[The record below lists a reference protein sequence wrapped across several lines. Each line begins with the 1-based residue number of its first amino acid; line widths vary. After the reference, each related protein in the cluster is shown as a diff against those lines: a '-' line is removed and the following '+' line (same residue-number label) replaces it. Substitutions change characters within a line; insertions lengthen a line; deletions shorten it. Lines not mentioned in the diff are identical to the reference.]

1 LAFTAQCSF
10 STAQKHNVKAVYW
23 VSRRLGLQRVVREG
37 SDDGRESFAARRED
51 LRDAAAR
58 ARQFHSTFLATV
70 KDAGSGVC
78 PGAGVGPVGRPE
90 TGPGPGVHGDD
101 WAAKVFGFLG
111 LSGLP
116 ALRGSVKL
124 LLAVVCE
131 LSATAAGGGVS
142 QDVWEKTACVL
153 DSLLESAM
161 ELEPSHDSYEDRLCA
176 TGLACLKF
184 AVVSEWAASRCRMH
198 PVGIMPWSLF
208 VDWVHAQLVSCQLT
222 SRLQFFDGV
231 CMWVDEVSEVLLHC
245 FQKAYDSFLG
255 PVCLHHE
262 EILTTTC
269 SVNTIRL
276 VAEVASAG
284 IRRGMCCTPFQVK
297 VQAQRPD
304 FWSGSVVDRVVP
316 WLTPDVED
324 AFVVCKC
331 MARPVTECARES
343 KGMRLQTVLTTLLT
357 VVDLHENKCMIRRI
371 EPEDVA
377 VFLFHGCFRTCPST
391 AGALARLLTRP
402 AKFGHYPSD
411 AFIPRDLADHIH
423 LWMMQANGQPPA
435 CFGSPFRLWTACTEL
450 LCGEYQTG
458 AGLATGS
465 SLVPLKPPPPTLDRI
480 WENLLDAFETHLR
493 SAMSNC
499 DDEDLETDPSQKH
512 HGDMSHKAVSLFVL
526 DLQRIPQCARI
537 VAVYQAWLDAK
548 NQALTPAVVKVR
560 NAP

>member
-1 LAFTAQCSF
+1 
-10 STAQKHNVKAVYW
+10 
-23 VSRRLGLQRVVREG
+23 
-37 SDDGRESFAARRED
+37 
-51 LRDAAAR
+51 
-58 ARQFHSTFLATV
+58 
-70 KDAGSGVC
+70 
-78 PGAGVGPVGRPE
+78 
-90 TGPGPGVHGDD
+90 
-101 WAAKVFGFLG
+101 
-111 LSGLP
+111 
-116 ALRGSVKL
+116 
-124 LLAVVCE
+124 
-131 LSATAAGGGVS
+131 
-142 QDVWEKTACVL
+142 
-153 DSLLESAM
+153 
-161 ELEPSHDSYEDRLCA
+161 
-176 TGLACLKF
+176 
-184 AVVSEWAASRCRMH
+184 
-198 PVGIMPWSLF
+198 
-208 VDWVHAQLVSCQLT
+208 
-222 SRLQFFDGV
+222 
-231 CMWVDEVSEVLLHC
+231 
-245 FQKAYDSFLG
+245 
-255 PVCLHHE
+255 
-262 EILTTTC
+262 
-269 SVNTIRL
+269 
-276 VAEVASAG
+276 
-284 IRRGMCCTPFQVK
+284 
-297 VQAQRPD
+297 
-304 FWSGSVVDRVVP
+304 
-316 WLTPDVED
+316 
-324 AFVVCKC
+324 
-331 MARPVTECARES
+331 
-343 KGMRLQTVLTTLLT
+343 LQTVLTTLLT